1 MKMVADIFIR
11 DYAFSMDTFEQDHKQ
26 ASITLYSVV
35 ALNSGTKLEQTLNKR
50 EASAVLADLLQIHSA
65 TPLFWFRGNF
75 DTHPFSHENFLKF
88 SRIYRTKTGL
98 ESPKEIRALAIDL
111 YGQYYKKALEIL
123 DPVDREGDPVQD
135 IPITQP
141 DTVSLVTAICNLI
154 ESSPS
159 DEVEDARLTK
169 IAYLWSTSNSRC
181 DHFLA

>member
-1 MKMVADIFIR
+1 MKMSVTIFIR
-11 DYAFSMDTFEQDHKQ
+11 DYAFSMNTFEQDHKQ

-35 ALNSGTKLEQTLNKR
+35 ALNSGTKLEQTINKR
-50 EASAVLADLLQIHSA
+50 DASVVLADLLQIHSG

-88 SRIYRTKTGL
+88 SRIYRTKTGF

-135 IPITQP
+135 ISITQP
-141 DTVSLVTAICNLI
+141 GTVSLVTAICNLI

-159 DEVEDARLTK
+159 DEVEDALLTK
-169 IAYLWSTSNSRC
+169 IAYQWSASNSRC
-181 DHFLA
+181 GNGLT